1 MKKKTK
7 IISVKQIKLKQEI
20 KPLFTSDKKCQ
31 NLNQPKN
38 FKRFPNQQKFKN
50 SV

>member
-20 KPLFTSDKKCQ
+20 KPLFTSDKNAKI
-31 NLNQPKN
+31 
-38 FKRFPNQQKFKN
+38 
-50 SV
+50 